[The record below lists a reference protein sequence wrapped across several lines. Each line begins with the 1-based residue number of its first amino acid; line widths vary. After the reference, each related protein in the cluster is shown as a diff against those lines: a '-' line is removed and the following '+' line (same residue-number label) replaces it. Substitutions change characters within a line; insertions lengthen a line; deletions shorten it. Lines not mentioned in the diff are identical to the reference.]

1 VLVNLH
7 TAVIGLR
14 PRLDL
19 AVLARGERAADLHGA
34 LNGTRPVWFEGG
46 FRDTPIYQREKLPQ
60 HAGFTGP
67 AIIEQLDCT
76 TVIDPGNRVELDA
89 LGNLL
94 VTV

>member
-1 VLVNLH
+1 M
-7 TAVIGLR
+7 
-14 PRLDL
+14 
-19 AVLARGERAADLHGA
+19 RA
-34 LNGTRPVWFEGG
+34 VWFEGG

-60 HAGFTGP
+60 AARFTGP
-67 AIIEQLDCT
+67 AVIEQLDCT